1 MRAIVVGGGIGGL
14 ASAIGL
20 LRAGWDVE
28 VFERA
33 PEFTE
38 VGAGISLWQNGLVAL
53 DALGIG
59 EPVRALGSF
68 DGSGGMRDHRGR
80 WLAHTGA
87 GERTGVAASMLI
99 LHRAELQQALL
110 DAVPPEVLRPGVT
123 VHSVRLDGVVRHSGG
138 ESTAD
143 VVVGA
148 DGLRS
153 AVRAAVW
160 PDAEQPRYA
169 GQTAWRI
176 VLDRPADVPHEG
188 HETWV
193 PSGEFGL
200 IPMTG
205 DRLYCY
211 AAAPA
216 DEGGGTPGAE
226 LAELRELAAGW
237 PDPIPQVLAA
247 AVPEQVLRNDVY
259 DLPRLDGYVR
269 GRVALLGDAAHA
281 MRPYLGQGANQ
292 ALEDAATLAAVLT
305 GTADV
310 PAGLARYDRLRRPR
324 SQRIAARS
332 RMMGSVIMARR
343 WPLPQLRN
351 LAVRATPPALAMRS
365 MDRMLDWRP
374 PTANTRT

>member
-1 MRAIVVGGGIGGL
+1 MRAIVVGGGVGGL

-28 VFERA
+28 VLERA

-53 DALGIG
+53 DALGVG
-59 EPVRALGSF
+59 AQVRALGSF

-87 GERTGVAASMLI
+87 GERTGMAGSMLI

-110 DAVPPEVLRPGVT
+110 DAVPQEVLRPGVT
-123 VHSVRLDGVVRHSGG
+123 VHSVRQDGVVRHSDG

-160 PDAEQPRYA
+160 PDAAQPRYA

-193 PSGEFGL
+193 PAGEFGL

-216 DEGGGTPGAE
+216 DEGGGAPGAE

-237 PDPIPQVLAA
+237 PAPIPRVLAA
-247 AVPEQVLRNDVY
+247 ARPEQVLRNDVY
-259 DLPRLDGYVR
+259 YLPRLDGYTR

-292 ALEDAATLAAVLT
+292 ALEDAATLAAVLS
-305 GTADV
+305 GTTEV

-332 RMMGSVIMARR
+332 RLIGSVIMARR

-351 LAVRATPPALAMRS
+351 LAVRAASPALAIRS
-365 MDRMLDWRP
+365 MDRMLEWRP
-374 PTANTRT
+374 PSADTRS